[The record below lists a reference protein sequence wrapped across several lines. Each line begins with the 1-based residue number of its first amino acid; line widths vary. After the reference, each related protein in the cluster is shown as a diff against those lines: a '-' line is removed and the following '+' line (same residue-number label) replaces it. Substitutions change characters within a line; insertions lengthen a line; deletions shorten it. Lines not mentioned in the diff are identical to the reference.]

1 MRQYIRFAVR
11 HIVLWSAV
19 FAALLL
25 LFHRF
30 SPTQAEACSDAARHL
45 TVLTADGPSEM
56 TMAEYL
62 PHAVAAEM
70 PVSFG
75 PEALKAQAVAARTYV
90 LAARRHPNAD
100 ICTDSGCCLAYRTE
114 AELRA
119 LWGAEYDSC
128 MAAVTAAVTDTDGEI
143 LTYGGRPIQAVFHAS
158 SAGSTEDSAAVWS
171 PVPYLIAVA
180 SPETADAV
188 PELVTTAVFTPAELA
203 GLLGLTDAGAP
214 ETWLAGTERDDA
226 GRVKYLRIAGQAL
239 SGAFVRGALG
249 LRSTDFLVRYDD
261 GVFVFTVE
269 GYGHGVGMSQT
280 GAKLLAAEGWTY
292 DEILAHYYPG
302 TELLRP

>member
-128 MAAVTAAVTDTDGEI
+128 MAAVTAAVTDTDMI
-143 LTYGGRPIQAVFHAS
+143 L
-158 SAGSTEDSAAVWS
+158 DC
-171 PVPYLIAVA
+171 
-180 SPETADAV
+180 
-188 PELVTTAVFTPAELA
+188 FTPCRARLR
-203 GLLGLTDAGAP
+203 LPAP
-214 ETWLAGTERDDA
+214 
-226 GRVKYLRIAGQAL
+226 K
-239 SGAFVRGALG
+239 F
-249 LRSTDFLVRYDD
+249 
-261 GVFVFTVE
+261 
-269 GYGHGVGMSQT
+269 
-280 GAKLLAAEGWTY
+280 
-292 DEILAHYYPG
+292 
-302 TELLRP
+302 

>member
-1 MRQYIRFAVR
+1 MRLYIRRAAR
-11 HIVLWSAV
+11 HIALWSAV

-30 SPTQAEACSDAARHL
+30 SPTEANALSDAERRL

-75 PEALKAQAVAARTYV
+75 PEALKAQAVAARTYA
-90 LAARRHPNAD
+90 LAVRRHPDAD
-100 ICTDSGCCLAYRTE
+100 VCTDSGCCLAYRTE
-114 AELRA
+114 DELRA
-119 LWGAEYDSC
+119 LWGGDYDRC
-128 MAAVTAAVTDTDGEI
+128 LTAVTAAVTATDGEI
-143 LTYGGRPIQAVFHAS
+143 LTCGGKPILAVFHAS
-158 SAGSTEDSAAVWS
+158 SAGSTEDSADVWS
-171 PVPYLIAVA
+171 PLPYLVAVS
-180 SPETADAV
+180 SPETEDTV
-188 PELVTTAVFTPAELA
+188 PGLVTTAAFTPVELA
-203 GLLGLTDAGAP
+203 ERLGLTDAGAP
-214 ETWLAGTERDDA
+214 ETWLAGTESDDA
-226 GRVKYLRIAGQAL
+226 GRVKYLRIAGQSL
-239 SGAFVRGALG
+239 SGTFVRSALD
-249 LRSTDFLVRYDD
+249 LRSTDFHVRYD
-261 GVFVFTVE
+261 GGIFVFTVA

-292 DEILAHYYPG
+292 DGILAHYYPG